1 MLPHCSLLLLLC
13 VVRLLSPTSAL
24 PFEQRGFWDFAMDS
38 MDSGGMMA
46 MMRDEEEGS
55 ATDEIPT
62 PDMHMCPFGCH
73 CHLRVVQST
82 ETHVCDSLSSI
93 MNIYH
98 YDTKIFCSLLTNQN
112 TTYLKI

>member
-13 VVRLLSPTSAL
+13 VARLHSPSSAL

-55 ATDEIPT
+55 AVEEVFPPDIP
-62 PDMHMCPFGCH
+62 M
-73 CHLRVVQST
+73 LQ
-82 ETHVCDSLSSI
+82 
-93 MNIYH
+93 
-98 YDTKIFCSLLTNQN
+98 LLV
-112 TTYLKI
+112 